1 MRILVDPGT
10 PTCTNMG
17 DVAML
22 QVAVGRLRELWP
34 TAVISVLTNAPERLQ
49 AYCPGVE
56 SVPEAGRRAWC
67 DGLRM
72 SRFFGTWLAARM
84 FAWQALALDGVRSVL
99 PARLR
104 GRLLRRAERSIE
116 QWRARGKFLCAM
128 HAADLHLVCGQA
140 TLADDDRTRA
150 LRLLDTAALALARQI
165 PVAAVGQAIGPLAD
179 PELLRRS
186 RAVLPRFGLL
196 AVRERRTAPALLASL
211 GVPAERVCVTGD
223 DAVELG
229 QAGSVATPGRAL
241 GVHLRRAPLA
251 IADAALLGTLTD
263 VLRTLSRELQAPMV
277 PLPISHH
284 RPAGAYDPAVL
295 ATALQGCDVT
305 GDGGATTDSPSRLIA
320 AASSCRVVVS
330 AAYHAAVFA
339 LCQGIP
345 AICIG
350 QSPYYLTKFRGLADL
365 FGPGC
370 VVVDLSQPN
379 ADCQLRDAVRRVW
392 AEADSLRSALLI
404 AAGEQRALGRMA
416 YARLGRLAT
425 DPGASGDVRHRR
437 TKIDATV
444 QQEPSLDSLTG
455 IPS

>member
-22 QVAVGRLRELWP
+22 QVAVGRLRALWP
-34 TAVISVLTNAPERLQ
+34 AAVISVLTNAPERLQ

-56 SVPEAGRRAWC
+56 PVPEAGRRAWC
-67 DGLRM
+67 DGRRI
-72 SRFFGTWLAARM
+72 SRLLGTWLAGRM
-84 FAWQALALDGVRSVL
+84 FAWPALALAGVRSLL
-99 PARLR
+99 PPRLR
-104 GRLLRRAERSIE
+104 RRLLPRADRRIE
-116 QWRARGKFLCAM
+116 QWRARGEFLGAM

-150 LRLLDTAALALARQI
+150 LRLLDTAALALSRQI
-165 PVAAVGQAIGPLAD
+165 PVAAVGQAVGPMTD
-179 PELLRRS
+179 PVLLRRAH
-186 RAVLPRFGLL
+186 AVLPRFGLI

-229 QAGSVATPGRAL
+229 QAGSVTAPGRAL

-251 IADAALLGTLTD
+251 IADAALLGALSE
-263 VLRTLSRELQAPMV
+263 VLRTLSHELQAPMV

-295 ATALQGCDVT
+295 ATALQGYDVT
-305 GDGGATTDSPSRLIA
+305 CNGGATTDSPSKLIA
-320 AASSCRVVVS
+320 AAGSCRVVVS

-370 VVVDLSQPN
+370 IVIDLSRQN
-379 ADCQLRDAVRRVW
+379 AAGELRDAVKRAWTR
-392 AEADSLRSALLI
+392 ADSLRGSLLA
-404 AAGEQRALGRMA
+404 AAGEQNELGRMA
-416 YARLGRLAT
+416 YARLGRLAA

-437 TKIDATV
+437 PVMDATLPH
-444 QQEPSLDSLTG
+444 EPSLNSLTG